1 MQFIR
6 LADIL
11 QYLGIIHSRYGI
23 FWTIQY
29 SRLSLHNFISLVTH
43 WAGGIMVDSHVHMA
57 FGNQFG
63 FLLILVIQKLCHKW
77 NAMQLPPLQYYLHN
91 RHTMLYQL
99 TRLPRLIGL
108 VHWTTKLCFSLVQKH
123 NLLAQLG
130 KGPGARFS
138 KVLKSFCTWK
148 AIAKSQTLWLQSCF
162 IHIFLI

>member
-43 WAGGIMVDSHVHMA
+43 WAGGIMVDSRVHMA

-63 FLLILVIQKLCHKW
+63 FLLILVIQKLCHK
-77 NAMQLPPLQYYLHN
+77 
-91 RHTMLYQL
+91 
-99 TRLPRLIGL
+99 
-108 VHWTTKLCFSLVQKH
+108 
-123 NLLAQLG
+123 
-130 KGPGARFS
+130 
-138 KVLKSFCTWK
+138 
-148 AIAKSQTLWLQSCF
+148 
-162 IHIFLI
+162 